1 MKKLFKNYTYEFDK
15 NEKRL
20 LINFCKQAIKQMESD
35 NRFFPDVRAYSSII
49 DKLNEPAENV
59 KLTKDELTRLT
70 VQLKENI
77 KFLKKKM
84 ETSWFLKK
92 WLYKSLYQQY
102 QNILA
107 THFSD

>member
-1 MKKLFKNYTYEFDK
+1 MKKLFKNYSYEFDK

-20 LINFCKQAIKQMESD
+20 LINFCKQAIKQMETD
-35 NRFFPDVRAYSSII
+35 NRFFSDVRAYSSII
-49 DKLNEPAENV
+49 DKLNEPGENV

-70 VQLKENI
+70 LQLKENI
-77 KFLKKKM
+77 KFLKQKM
-84 ETSWFLKK
+84 DKSWFLKK

>member
-15 NEKRL
+15 NEKRI
-20 LINFCKQAIKQMESD
+20 LINFCKQAIKQMQSD
-35 NRFFPDVRAYSSII
+35 SRFFPDVRAYSSII
-49 DKLNEPAENV
+49 DKLTEQAENV

-70 VQLKENI
+70 LQLRENI
-77 KFLKKKM
+77 KFLKQKM
-84 ETSWFLKK
+84 DKSWFLKK

-102 QNILA
+102 QNILT